1 MVKSPLS
8 TLSRKVIVTRITCVV
23 TPKVFPLE
31 MLMPSTGIAEIGLA
45 KHLAYANNEMMNIDC
60 LLVKTEVSSYSVS
73 ASSNPSVYG
82 TGTWNS
88 RASCTDSGH
97 ECFKIDRDSLNIED
111 VTYQLQFSITY
122 NPTWSSSD
130 SRL

>member
-1 MVKSPLS
+1 MVIP
-8 TLSRKVIVTRITCVV
+8 R
-23 TPKVFPLE
+23 VFPLE

-97 ECFKIDRDSLNIED
+97 ECFKIDRESLNVED
-111 VTYQLQFSITY
+111 ITYQLQFSITY
-122 NPTWSSSD
+122 NPAWSSSD

>member
-1 MVKSPLS
+1 M
-8 TLSRKVIVTRITCVV
+8 V
-23 TPKVFPLE
+23 TPGVFPIE

-45 KHLAYANNEMMNIDC
+45 KHFAYANNEMMNIDC
-60 LLVKTEVSSYSVS
+60 LLIKTEVSSYSVS

-82 TGTWNS
+82 SGTLNS
-88 RASCTDSGH
+88 RTGCIDSSH

-122 NPTWSSSD
+122 NPACSSSD